1 MRYIGNTTL
10 TPGISYRNIDN
21 ISGSFN
27 GVLTAFPLRIAGVA
41 PVPFPLNPQQCL
53 ISVNGVIQKPDPT
66 GASGFNLVGTN
77 IVFASAPTGGW
88 AFFGVVLAGSDF
100 VAVGASFPDG
110 SNSVPSITFDNALT
124 TGFYRSGSNE
134 FSVTTGGVRRAV
146 FDANGNFVV
155 GAPVGSTKIYVSGT
169 AAMNIATLTDAS
181 TITPDFSVAN
191 NFTVTLT
198 GTPRTLANPTNMTVG
213 QSGLIY
219 IIQDATGSRIMSYGS
234 YWKFPNGQS
243 AKSLSTAGNSI
254 DLIGYT
260 VRTSTSI
267 ACQLL
272 NDLKQ

>member
-10 TPGISYRNIDN
+10 TPGISYQRVDN
-21 ISGSFN
+21 IGSSFN
-27 GVLTAFPLRIAGVA
+27 GVATSFPLLVSGIS
-41 PVPFPLNPQQCL
+41 PVPFPSNPQQCL

-66 GASGFNLVGTN
+66 GAAGFNLVGTN

-110 SNSVPSITFDNALT
+110 SNSAPSITFDNAPT

-134 FSVTTGGVRRAV
+134 ISVTTGGIQRAV
-146 FDANGNFVV
+146 FDANGNLAIGASV
-155 GAPVGSTKIYVSGT
+155 GNTKIYVQGT
-169 AAMNIATLTDAS
+169 GAMNIATLTDGS
-181 TITPDFSVAN
+181 TITPDFTVAN

-198 GTPRTLANPTNMTVG
+198 GTPRTLANPTGMTVG

-219 IIQDATGSRIMSYGS
+219 ILQDATGSRILSYGS
-234 YWKFPNGQS
+234 HWKFPGGQS
-243 AKSLSTAGNSI
+243 FKNLSTTANAV

-267 ACQLL
+267 VCQLVNNL
-272 NDLKQ
+272 TQ

>member
-10 TPGISYRNIDN
+10 TPGISYRNIDD

-27 GVLTAFPLRIAGVA
+27 GVLTTFPLRISGVA

-110 SNSVPSITFDNALT
+110 SNSAPSITFDNALT

-155 GAPVGSTKIYVSGT
+155 GAPVGSTKVYVSGT

>member
-21 ISGSFN
+21 ISSSFN
-27 GVLTAFPLRIAGVA
+27 GVLTTFPLRIAGVA

-134 FSVTTGGVRRAV
+134 FSVTTGGVQRAV

-155 GAPVGSTKIYVSGT
+155 GASVGATKIYVNGN
-169 AAMNIATLTDAS
+169 AAMNISTLTDGS
-181 TITPDFSVAN
+181 TITPNFGVAN

-198 GTPRTLANPTNMTVG
+198 GSPRTLANPTNMTAG
-213 QSGLIY
+213 QSGCIW
-219 IIQDATGSRIMSYGS
+219 ITQDGTGSRTLAYGS
-234 YWKFPNGQS
+234 QWDFTGGTAPT
-243 AKSLSTAGNSI
+243 LSTAAASVDCLVYAVQSSAKI
-254 DLIGYT
+254 TATLI
-260 VRTSTSI
+260 SNLS
-267 ACQLL
+267 
-272 NDLKQ
+272 

>member
-27 GVLTAFPLRIAGVA
+27 GALTTFPLRISGVA

-100 VAVGASFPDG
+100 VAVGAIFPDG

-134 FSVTTGGVRRAV
+134 FSVTTGGVQRAV

-155 GAPVGSTKIYVSGT
+155 GTPVGATKIYVSGT
-169 AAMNIATLTDAS
+169 SAMNISTLTDAS

-198 GTPRTLANPTNMTVG
+198 GTPRTLANPTNITVG

-243 AKSLSTAGNSI
+243 SKSLSTAGNAI

-267 ACQLL
+267 ACQLI